1 MTQQIFNVVSYEVK
15 SFSLLDP
22 IQFAN
27 WADVLKMAK
36 ISTKN
41 GKSHILK
48 APYGLSVSSV
58 LNGDSGLLA

>member
-1 MTQQIFNVVSYEVK
+1 MAILIEDS
-15 SFSLLDP
+15 
-22 IQFAN
+22 